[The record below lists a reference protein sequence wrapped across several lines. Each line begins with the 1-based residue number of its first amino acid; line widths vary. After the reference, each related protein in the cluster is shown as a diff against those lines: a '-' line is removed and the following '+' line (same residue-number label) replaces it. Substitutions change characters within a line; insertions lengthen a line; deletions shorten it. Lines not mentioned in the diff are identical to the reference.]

1 MRKVKIMLLAVA
13 GSAVAALS
21 GCSIVNEYLNYND
34 TANQIVGSFES
45 NDMEA
50 INEAIFGEDE
60 LSVDE
65 ELADYYVEEE
75 GEGIISQIIAAS
87 SIKVKYVDV
96 INKAVIYDVTAP
108 NMQTVLED
116 MPEEISTEEEFST
129 YIKEY
134 IANADTTTLSVSV
147 PYTEDG
153 ESIVPEY
160 KNPEFINAITGG
172 FMEAYQN
179 AYREMI
185 ETYLSGLE
193 GLE

>member
-1 MRKVKIMLLAVA
+1 MRKVKIMLLAAA
-13 GSAVAALS
+13 GSAAAALS

-34 TANQIVGSFES
+34 TANQIVKSFES

-50 INEAIFGEDE
+50 INEAIFGEGE
-60 LSVDE
+60 FSVDE
-65 ELADYYVEEE
+65 ELTDYYVEEE
-75 GEGIISQIIAAS
+75 GEGIISQIVAVG
-87 SIKVKYVDV
+87 SIKVKHVDV
-96 INKAVIYDVTAP
+96 INKVVVYDVTAP

-134 IANADTTTLSVSV
+134 IANADITTTPVSV

-153 ESIVPEY
+153 ESIVLEY
-160 KNPEFINAITGG
+160 ENPEFINAITGG

-179 AYREMI
+179 AYKEMI